1 MAIALLLSGGTGT
14 RLGTDIPKQY
24 LIANNKMIIEYS
36 IETLLAS
43 THIKSLYIVA
53 SSQWQDDISAI
64 IKAQN
69 NNDKFKGF
77 AEPGS
82 TRQLSIYNGLLA
94 MKAEADVDSNVSVLI
109 HDAARPCLKS
119 STITEMVNALQGHD
133 GVLPVLPMKDTVYM
147 TDETGRISSL
157 LERKL
162 VVAGQAPELFLYN
175 KYLKANEDLLLNM
188 EDMLKINGSTE
199 PAVLAGM
206 DVVTIPGDEGN
217 YKITTIEDLNRFKS
231 DIY

>member
-43 THIKSLYIVA
+43 EAVESLYIVA
-53 SSQWQDDISAI
+53 DRQWQDE
-64 IKAQN
+64 IKTILDTYDN
-69 NNDKFKGF
+69 TEKFRGF
-77 AEPGS
+77 AEPGL

-94 MKAEADVDSNVSVLI
+94 MKAEADVDSDVSVLI

-119 STITEMVNALQGHD
+119 STITEMVSALQGHD
-133 GVLPVLPMKDTVYM
+133 GVLPVLPMKDTVYLI
-147 TDETGRISSL
+147 DETGRISSL
-157 LERKL
+157 LERRL

-175 KYLKANEDLLLNM
+175 KYLTANETLMQNM
-188 EDMLKINGSTE
+188 DKMLSINGSTE
-199 PAVLAGM
+199 PAVLAVM
-206 DVVTIPGDEGN
+206 DVVTIAGDEGN

>member
-36 IETLLAS
+36 IETLLTSEAVE
-43 THIKSLYIVA
+43 SLYIVA
-53 SSQWQDDISAI
+53 DRQWQDE
-64 IKAQN
+64 IKTILDTYDN
-69 NNDKFKGF
+69 TEKFRGF

-94 MKAEADVDSNVSVLI
+94 MKTETDGDNNASVLI

-119 STITEMVNALQGHD
+119 NTITEMVNALQGHD

-147 TDETGRISSL
+147 TDDSGRISSL

-206 DVVTIPGDEGN
+206 DVVAIPGDEGN

>member
-36 IETLLAS
+36 IETLLALEAVE
-43 THIKSLYIVA
+43 SLYIVA
-53 SSQWQDDISAI
+53 DRQWQDE
-64 IKAQN
+64 IKTILDTYDN
-69 NNDKFKGF
+69 TEKFRGF
-77 AEPGS
+77 AEPGL

-206 DVVTIPGDEGN
+206 DVVAIPGDEGN